1 MEQMNNEQ
9 ANVIKEVS
17 IPLYQARGWMKLL
30 GILNIIGGVLAAL
43 SIVGIIIAWLPIWMG
58 VILYQAGSSSEQ
70 AYFNGDKYSLGK
82 SLNQLKLYFT
92 INGILA
98 LIGIG
103 MWVIFFIVF
112 MVGGFAF
119 GEFLENYDYYNY

>member
-1 MEQMNNEQ
+1 MEITNNDS

-30 GILNIIGGVLAAL
+30 GILNIIGGVIAAL
-43 SIVGIIIAWLPIWMG
+43 TIVGIIFAWLPIWMG
-58 VILYQAGSSSEQ
+58 VILYQAGSASEQ
-70 AYFNGDKYSLGK
+70 AYFNGDKYSFTK

-98 LIGIG
+98 LIGICI
-103 MWVIFFIVF
+103 WAIFFIVF
-112 MVGGFAF
+112 IVGGFAF
-119 GEFLENYDYYNY
+119 GEFFDRYDYYY

>member
-1 MEQMNNEQ
+1 MNNEQ

-70 AYFNGDKYSLGK
+70 AYFNGDKYSMAK

-92 INGILA
+92 INGIMA
-98 LIGIG
+98 LLGIGI
-103 MWVIFFIVF
+103 WVIFVIVF
-112 MVGGFAF
+112 LVGGFAF

>member
-17 IPLYQARGWMKLL
+17 IPIYQARGWMKLL
-30 GILNIIGGVLAAL
+30 GILNIIGGVFAAL
-43 SIVGIIIAWLPIWMG
+43 TIVGIIIAWLPIWMG
-58 VILYQAGSSSEQ
+58 VILFQAGSATEQ
-70 AYFNGDKYSLGK
+70 AYYSGDKYSLAK

-103 MWVIFFIVF
+103 IWVIFFIVLLA
-112 MVGGFAF
+112 GGLAF
-119 GEFLENYDYYNY
+119 GEFFDNYDYYRF

>member
-9 ANVIKEVS
+9 ANLIKEVS

-70 AYFNGDKYSLGK
+70 AYFNGDKYSMAK

-92 INGILA
+92 INGIMA
-98 LIGIG
+98 LLGIGI
-103 MWVIFFIVF
+103 WVIFVIVF
-112 MVGGFAF
+112 LVGGFAF

>member
-1 MEQMNNEQ
+1 MEQINNEQ

-43 SIVGIIIAWLPIWMG
+43 SIVGIIVAWLPIWMG

-98 LIGIG
+98 LLGIAT
-103 MWVIFFIVF
+103 WVIVFIVIL
-112 MVGGFAF
+112 VGGFAF
-119 GEFLENYDYYNY
+119 GEFFENYDYYY

>member
-1 MEQMNNEQ
+1 MEQTNVDQ

-17 IPLYQARGWMKLL
+17 IPIYQARGWMKLL
-30 GILNIIGGVLAAL
+30 GILNIIGGVMLAITL
-43 SIVGIIIAWLPIWMG
+43 VGIIIAWLPIWMG

-70 AYFNGDKYSLGK
+70 AYFNGDKYSLVK

-98 LIGIG
+98 LIAIIS
-103 MWVIFFIVF
+103 WVIMLIVF
-112 MVGGFAF
+112 LVGGLAF
-119 GEFLENYDYYNY
+119 GEYFDNNYYY

>member
-70 AYFNGDKYSLGK
+70 AYFNGDKYSMTK

-98 LIGIG
+98 LLGIG

-119 GEFLENYDYYNY
+119 GEFLDNYDYYRY

>member
-43 SIVGIIIAWLPIWMG
+43 SIVGIIVAWLPIWMG

-70 AYFNGDKYSLGK
+70 AYFSGDKYSLGK

-92 INGILA
+92 INGVLA

-103 MWVIFFIVF
+103 MWVIFLIVF
-112 MVGGFAF
+112 IVGGFAF
-119 GEFLENYDYYNY
+119 GEFLENYDYYNL

>member
-43 SIVGIIIAWLPIWMG
+43 SIVGIIVAWLPIWMG

-98 LIGIG
+98 LLGIGI
-103 MWVIFFIVF
+103 WIILFIVI

-119 GEFLENYDYYNY
+119 GEFFENYDYYY

>member
-1 MEQMNNEQ
+1 
-9 ANVIKEVS
+9 
-17 IPLYQARGWMKLL
+17 MKLL

-70 AYFNGDKYSLGK
+70 AYFNGDKYSMAK

-92 INGILA
+92 INGIMA
-98 LIGIG
+98 LLGIGI
-103 MWVIFFIVF
+103 WVIFVIVF
-112 MVGGFAF
+112 LVGGFAF

>member
-9 ANVIKEVS
+9 ANVIKEVT

-30 GILNIIGGVLAAL
+30 GVLNIIGGVFAAL
-43 SIVGIIIAWLPIWMG
+43 TLVGIIVAWLPIWMG
-58 VILYQAGSSSEQ
+58 ILLFQAGSATEQ
-70 AYFNGDKYSLGK
+70 AYYNGDKYSLTK

-103 MWVIFFIVF
+103 IWVIFFIV
-112 MVGGFAF
+112 VLAGGLAF
-119 GEFLENYDYYNY
+119 GEFFDNYDYYRY